1 MSRTDSIKDMREM
14 PIFKTLKEAE
24 RYGEKNYFTPEI
36 TGKYSRKH
44 GTFLGY
50 EVKDMYDERVKQ

>member
-1 MSRTDSIKDMREM
+1 MLKKDFIKGIRKM
-14 PIFKTLKEAE
+14 PTFKTLKEAE

-36 TGKYSRKH
+36 TAKYSKKH

-50 EVKDMYDERVKQ
+50 EVKDLYDEKEE